1 MSYKNPL
8 IGKRVTA
15 VYIAD
20 DKEALK
26 FDIEGAEPVIARVD
40 ADCCS
45 QTWVETV
52 ETPEHLLGT
61 VTAVEDVPMPD
72 LGSPDEFDVIA
83 YYGCKIHTEKGSCLI
98 DYRNSSNGYYG
109 GSLCWPGEYFYGG
122 VYGQA
127 ISSVFSGGKWE
138 KLA

>member
-1 MSYKNPL
+1 MRKNAL
-8 IGKRVTA
+8 IGKRITA

-26 FDIEGAEPVIARVD
+26 FDVEGGEPIVARVD
-40 ADCCS
+40 ANCCS

-61 VTAVEDVPMPD
+61 VTAVENIDMPD
-72 LGSPDEFDVIA
+72 LGSPSDYDVIA

-98 DYRNSSNGYYG
+98 DYRNSSNGFYG
-109 GSLCWPGEYFYGG
+109 GLLCWPGESFY

>member
-1 MSYKNPL
+1 MRKNAL

-26 FDIEGAEPVIARVD
+26 FDIEGGEPIVARVD

-61 VTAVEDVPMPD
+61 VTAVENIDMPD
-72 LGSPDEFDVIA
+72 LGSPSDYDVIA

-109 GSLCWPGEYFYGG
+109 GALRWPGDYFYGG

-127 ISSVFSGGKWE
+127 ISSVFGGGKWE